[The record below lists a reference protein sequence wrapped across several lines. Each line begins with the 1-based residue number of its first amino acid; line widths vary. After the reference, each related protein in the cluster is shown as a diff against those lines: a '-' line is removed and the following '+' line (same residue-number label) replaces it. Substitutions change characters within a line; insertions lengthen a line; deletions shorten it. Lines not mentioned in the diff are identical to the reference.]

1 MAQRVRQT
9 SRNKTLCYLQGEKQ
23 RLSFVLFSNGY
34 PLLVLQKITKTTKLS
49 TGVVLKIQYKS
60 TAVLPYVKGISE
72 QLRRCL
78 QQQGMRAVFK
88 A

>member
-49 TGVVLKIQYKS
+49 TGVVLTIQYKS
-60 TAVLPYVKGISE
+60 TAVLPYVKISE

>member
-49 TGVVLKIQYKS
+49 TGVVLTIQYKS